1 MPCLSNL
8 YLSMPCLVP
17 PTFPSPS
24 SASPS
29 SAPQK
34 NFFYPHPFHQ
44 RHFQPT
50 SCPSEMLFNVFN
62 HHRRMILHLSTSI
75 STSIL
80 NWASRHFL
88 KIVDGSCPFLS
99 NQVLSAIWVG
109 KCRYPETRNSGKC
122 WFPGYFSVISKHDGK
137 IDDWVLPVLLSLGL
151 VPINRNTQN
160 YS

>member
-8 YLSMPCLVP
+8 YLCMPFLVP
-17 PTFPSPS
+17 PSFPSPS

-29 SAPQK
+29 SAPQQ
-34 NFFYPHPFHQ
+34 NFLYPQPFHQ
-44 RHFQPT
+44 WHFQPT

-62 HHRRMILHLSTSI
+62 PPRKDNFASVHQHLHFYFKLGFQALPENSWWLMS
-75 STSIL
+75 L
-80 NWASRHFL
+80 PELW
-88 KIVDGSCPFLS
+88 P
-99 NQVLSAIWVG
+99 IWIG

>member
-17 PTFPSPS
+17 PSFPSPS

-29 SAPQK
+29 SAPQ
-34 NFFYPHPFHQ
+34 Q
-44 RHFQPT
+44 T
-50 SCPSEMLFNVFN
+50 SFTHTLSTSGTSSPPAVPQKCSLMSLT

-122 WFPGYFSVISKHDGK
+122 WFPGYFSVISKHGGK